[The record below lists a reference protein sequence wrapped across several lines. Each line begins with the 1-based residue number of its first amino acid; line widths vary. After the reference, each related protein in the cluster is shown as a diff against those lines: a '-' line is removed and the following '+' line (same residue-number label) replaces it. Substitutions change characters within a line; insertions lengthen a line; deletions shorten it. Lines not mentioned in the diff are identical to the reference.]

1 MRHSRKITLNAT
13 GLFHKMWRGHNR
25 EHVLAE
31 NTEKL
36 DYLNQLATTRSD
48 KTKSYVKWHSFC
60 IMGNHVHE
68 TGSLERD
75 SMKNGLAVAIDELG
89 DWMRRAHSRFGA
101 GYNRRHKRQGKV
113 AYDRPK
119 TCEIENHHQLLRVMF
134 YGDANPVR
142 AGIVSHPSRYP
153 FSTYQFYAYG
163 KKSSYT
169 RSIEAPQAYL
179 QLGATPKERQRKY
192 RKLCDSY
199 LREAGLIEDSGA
211 KEMEARF
218 IGSPVWYRS
227 RRRDSLEVQKYAR
240 AGPVGH

>member
-25 EHVLAE
+25 EHVLAK
-31 NTEKL
+31 NAEKL
-36 DYLNQLATTRSD
+36 DYLSQLAKTRSD
-48 KTKSYVKWHSFC
+48 QTKSYVKWHSFC

-68 TGSLERD
+68 TGSLKRD
-75 SMKNGLAVAIDELG
+75 PLKESLVPAIAELG
-89 DWMRRAHSRFGA
+89 NWMRRAHSRFGA

-153 FSTYQFYAYG
+153 FSTYRFYAYG
-163 KKSSYT
+163 KKSRYT
-169 RSIEAPQAYL
+169 RDIEPPQAYL
-179 QLGATPKERQRKY
+179 QLGATPKERQRNY

-199 LREAGLIEDSGA
+199 LREAGLIEDSGTM
-211 KEMEARF
+211 EMEARF
-218 IGSPVWYRS
+218 IGNTVWCRS
-227 RRRDSLEVQKYAR
+227 RRRHALKAQNYSRE
-240 AGPVGH
+240 GPVVN